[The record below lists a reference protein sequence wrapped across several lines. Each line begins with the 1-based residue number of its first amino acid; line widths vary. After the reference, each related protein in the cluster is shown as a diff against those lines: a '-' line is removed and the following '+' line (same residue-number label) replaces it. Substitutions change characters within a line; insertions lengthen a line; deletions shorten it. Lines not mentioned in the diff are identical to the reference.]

1 MSTDRL
7 DLTGHIALVTGGSRG
22 IGRASSLL
30 MASRGADIAVNY
42 KTRRDAA
49 DEVVAAITA
58 MGQRAYAVQADV
70 ADATQVEAM
79 MKDVIDSLGT
89 PDILVANAG
98 ATADDLVVRMSEE
111 TWDHVIDTNLRGTY
125 LTTRAALRGMMRAR
139 WGRIIAI
146 SSVAG
151 IRGSAGQSNYAAAKA
166 GVIMF
171 IRSVAKE
178 MGSRNIT
185 ANTIAPGV
193 TKTEMTAHLT
203 PEVKQRYLEELLLG
217 RWGTPDDVAEMV
229 AFFASD
235 AAAYITGQTI
245 AVDGGLS
252 A

>member
-1 MSTDRL
+1 MSTDKL

-42 KTRRDAA
+42 HTRRDAA

-58 MGQRAYAVQADV
+58 MGRRAYAVQADV
-70 ADATQVEAM
+70 AEAAQVEAM
-79 MKDVIDSLGT
+79 MKDVIDNLGT
-89 PDILVANAG
+89 PDILIANAG

-111 TWDHVIDTNLRGTY
+111 TWDHVINTNLRGTY

-193 TKTEMTAHLT
+193 TETEMTAHLT
-203 PEVKQRYLEELLLG
+203 PDVKQHYLEELLLG

-235 AAAYITGQTI
+235 AASYITGQTI

>member
-30 MASRGADIAVNY
+30 MAQRGADIAVNY
-42 KTRRDAA
+42 HTRRDAA
-49 DEVVAAITA
+49 DEVVAAIMA
-58 MGQRAYAVQADV
+58 MGRRAYAVQADV
-70 ADATQVEAM
+70 ADSAQVEAM
-79 MKDVIDSLGT
+79 FKDVIENLGT

-111 TWDHVIDTNLRGTY
+111 TWDHVINTNLRGTY

-151 IRGSAGQSNYAAAKA
+151 MRGSAGQSNYAAAKA
-166 GVIMF
+166 GVITF

-193 TKTEMTAHLT
+193 TETEMTAHLT
-203 PEVKQRYLEELLLG
+203 PEVKQRYLDELLLG
-217 RWGTPDDVAEMV
+217 RWGTVDDVAEMV

-235 AAAYITGQTI
+235 AASYITGQTI